1 MLPDFGCCHG
11 LEALA
16 ERRKTLTR
24 SDSLPNE
31 TPVAARV
38 WTSGRERPT
47 NDACDCVFLS
57 QDSTEA
63 VPTGDEPVFD
73 DFCPREGTAGEEPVS
88 DGIRAH
94 GAPAEAC
101 KITVGDVV
109 MFNDGKKG
117 MVHQVILVSGEW
129 VVQAMLDGE
138 IMRAATVRDLHF
150 ASSASGELS
159 DPDKFCGERGLLAPE
174 KASVSAEAKTAK
186 GQAKGKAKAKTSPKA
201 KSKAKT
207 KASPKAKSKA
217 AKTSP
222 TAKGKA
228 QKTSPVSATAKGKGD
243 VGTSAT
249 PETQGEGKL
258 KAKKLED
265 PEAYEKRK
273 AYCRE
278 RSEIIK
284 LSSSSQRPAAVLTEK
299 QEFFRDRILC
309 RPCRESLCCQL
320 RSLSEPLSSTI
331 RSKILASWH
340 RVGLRRH

>member
-16 ERRKTLTR
+16 ERRKMLTR

-31 TPVAARV
+31 APVAARV
-38 WTSGRERPT
+38 WASGRERPT

-63 VPTGDEPVFD
+63 VPTG
-73 DFCPREGTAGEEPVS
+73 EEPVS

-101 KITVGDVV
+101 KIMVGDVV
-109 MFNDGKKG
+109 MLNDGKKG

-159 DPDKFCGERGLLAPE
+159 DPGKFCGERGLLAPE

-278 RSEIIK
+278 RSEIIR

-320 RSLSEPLSSTI
+320 RSL
-331 RSKILASWH
+331 RSRFQAQS
-340 RVGLRRH
+340 VRRF